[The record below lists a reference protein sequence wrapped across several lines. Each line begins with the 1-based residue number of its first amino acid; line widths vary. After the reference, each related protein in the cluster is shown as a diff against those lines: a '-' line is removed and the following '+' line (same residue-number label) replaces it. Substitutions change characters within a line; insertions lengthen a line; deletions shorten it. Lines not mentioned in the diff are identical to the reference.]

1 MYISFP
7 LPLSHFLLTKPS
19 SSCRIVEVIV
29 EKVVEVTR
37 EVERIVEV
45 PTETEIVK
53 IVEVC
58 MRERE

>member
-1 MYISFP
+1 
-7 LPLSHFLLTKPS
+7 
-19 SSCRIVEVIV
+19 VIV